1 MEESSCVN
9 VELCRSDTTEELETP
24 QSLISA
30 LIELQLI
37 KSLFHILSPPEEEPI
52 HHRLFYREHY
62 FTSLVL
68 MCSHSSVLVSE
79 LCSPSLS
86 RREETEV
93 RG

>member
-37 KSLFHILSPPEEEPI
+37 KSLFHIYPHLKKNPFITGCFIESI
-52 HHRLFYREHY
+52 ILHHWY
-62 FTSLVL
+62 
-68 MCSHSSVLVSE
+68 
-79 LCSPSLS
+79 
-86 RREETEV
+86 
-93 RG
+93 